1 MKKSFAKIKDEL
13 LDDDNKEKAQITPI
27 AY

>member
-27 AY
+27 TY